1 VTSAELNQA
10 PAAGLGGLL
19 GRDRELGALYELIDG
34 IDLGGGVMVVR
45 GEAGIGKTALLEAAS
60 VRALERG
67 SAVTRAIASES
78 ESPLAFAGLHQLL
91 KPYLALLNKLPAPQ
105 SRALESAFGL
115 VAGERPDVFLIGLA
129 TLGLLSSAA
138 TGGPIL
144 ALVEDAH
151 WFDPASAQVLTFVGR
166 RLEDEPVVLLASVR
180 DGVPSVFDDAGLP
193 EFRLSGLDD
202 DAARALLD
210 LHAHELSADL
220 KRRVLDEAAGNPL
233 ALLELPLAV
242 SALGDDSVL
251 PMHPLPLTAR
261 LEQAFAVRLN
271 RLSRET
277 RTLLLLAALDDGK
290 LAQLN
295 AAAQLLDCPAAE
307 ENWLEAVSS
316 RLGAFSVDGFRFR
329 HPLVRSA
336 VHHAA
341 GPEELRY
348 AHGALAQAFAS
359 DLDRAVWH
367 RAAAATGLD
376 AELAGEL
383 VAMADR
389 AASRGATDVSVSALE
404 RAAQLTSDP
413 SHRALRLFRAGD
425 MAGLAGRV
433 DVSSRL
439 LRGAQRLGLG
449 PYERAIAYF
458 QLERSRGVWL
468 GSPGTIGRFV
478 RVAEDLI
485 GRGEDGRAVEIL
497 LRIAS
502 SAAWSN
508 LDEETRAAAAAV
520 IEASGTAADDP
531 SSLNVLAC
539 FDPVR
544 SARRVRS
551 GVERWSLVDNL
562 NPRQL
567 LSLGMAA
574 AYSWSQHLALPFLQA
589 SEAAFRAS
597 GEALLLANTLALE
610 AWVNLR
616 LGFVVPATISAA
628 ECASFTEEAGQVT
641 LRYNTLLAQGI
652 AAADS
657 GDDETADSLIAE
669 GERGYVG
676 MGARWSLAVY
686 ARGRQA
692 LMRERYA
699 DAYLHFIRVFDPAD
713 VAYSRFTSG
722 SILAD
727 LTDAAVHGSGDLE
740 KVSNHLQAWEQ
751 IASRS
756 GAPFLRAQL
765 DYAIALLAVGADA
778 DDAYEAAGASSAGV
792 SPLLAGRV
800 QLAHGDWL
808 RRQRRSREARGRL
821 RAAVDAFDALGQT
834 RLAERARRELRA
846 AGENVA
852 ARAREAWWDLTP
864 QELQIAQM
872 AADGLSN
879 REIGEHLYLSPRT
892 ISTHLYRLFPKLG
905 VSSRTQLASALG
917 ATGKR

>member
-1 VTSAELNQA
+1 MSAELNQVRV
-10 PAAGLGGLL
+10 AGFGGLL

-34 IDLGGGVMVVR
+34 IELGGGVALVR
-45 GEAGIGKTALLEAAS
+45 GEAGIGKTALLQAAS

-91 KPYLALLNKLPAPQ
+91 KPYMALLSELPEPQ

-138 TGGPIL
+138 TGDPVL

-151 WFDPASAQVLTFVGR
+151 WLDAASAQVLAFVGR

-180 DGVPSVFDDAGLP
+180 DGVPSVFDNARLP
-193 EFRLSGLDD
+193 ELHISGLDD

-251 PMHPLPLTAR
+251 PMQPLPLTAR
-261 LEQAFAVRLN
+261 LEQAFAVRLDT
-271 RLSRET
+271 LSDET

-295 AAAQLLDCPAAE
+295 AAAQLLDCPATE
-307 ENWLEAVSS
+307 ENWLEAVNS
-316 RLGAFSVDGFRFR
+316 RLGALSADGFRFR

-425 MAGLAGRV
+425 MAGLAGHV
-433 DVSSRL
+433 ELSSRL

-449 PYERAIAYF
+449 PYEQAIAYF

-468 GSPGTIGRFV
+468 GSPDEIRRFV
-478 RVAEDLI
+478 RLAEDLI
-485 GRGEDGRAVEIL
+485 GRGEGGRAVDIL

-520 IEASGTAADDP
+520 IEASGTVVDDP

-544 SARRVRS
+544 SARKVRA
-551 GVERWSLVDNL
+551 GVERWSLVDSL
-562 NPRQL
+562 DPRQL

-727 LTDAAVHGSGDLE
+727 LADAAVHGSGDLE
-740 KVSNHLQAWEQ
+740 KVSNHLRAWEQ
-751 IASRS
+751 IALRS
-756 GAPFLRAQL
+756 GAPSLRAQL
-765 DYAIALLAVGADA
+765 DYAIALVADDADA
-778 DDAYEAAGASSAGV
+778 DDAYEAAGASTAGV

-821 RAAVDAFDALGQT
+821 RAAVDTFDALGQT

-846 AGENVA
+846 AGENVG

-879 REIGEHLYLSPRT
+879 REIGERLYLSPRT

-905 VSSRTQLASALG
+905 VTSRTQLASALG

>member
-1 VTSAELNQA
+1 VARS
-10 PAAGLGGLL
+10 GGLL

-34 IDLGGGVMVVR
+34 IDLRGGVMVVR

-60 VRALERG
+60 VRALDRG
-67 SAVTRAIASES
+67 LAVTRAIASES

-91 KPYLALLNKLPAPQ
+91 KPYLVRLNELPEPQ

-115 VAGERPDVFLIGLA
+115 VAGERPDAFLIGLA
-129 TLGLLSSAA
+129 TLGLLSCAA
-138 TGGPIL
+138 TGSSIL
-144 ALVEDAH
+144 ALVDDAH
-151 WFDPASAQVLTFVGR
+151 WLDPASAQVLTFVGR

-193 EFRLSGLDD
+193 ELRLSGLGD

-210 LHAHELSADL
+210 LHAHELFADL
-220 KRRVLDEAAGNPL
+220 KRRVLDAAAGNPL

-242 SALGDDSVL
+242 TALGDDPVL
-251 PMHPLPLTAR
+251 PMQPLPLTAR
-261 LEQAFAVRLN
+261 LEQAFAARLDA
-271 RLSRET
+271 LSGET
-277 RTLLLLAALDDGK
+277 RTLLLLAALEDGK

-295 AAAQLLDCPAAE
+295 AAAQLLDCPATE

-316 RLGAFSVDGFRFR
+316 RLGAFTVDGFRFR

-336 VHHAA
+336 VHQAA

-348 AHGALAQAFAS
+348 AHGALAQAFSS

-367 RAAAATGLD
+367 GAAAATGPD
-376 AELAGEL
+376 AELAGKL

-389 AASRGATDVSVSALE
+389 AAARGATDVSVSALE

-413 SHRALRLFRAGD
+413 SDRALRLFRAGD

-433 DVSSRL
+433 AVSSRL
-439 LRGAQRLGLG
+439 LRGAQRLGLA
-449 PYERAIAYF
+449 PYEQAIAFF
-458 QLERSRGVWL
+458 QLERSRGAWL
-468 GSPGTIGRFV
+468 GSPGTIRRFV
-478 RVAEDLI
+478 RVAEDLVS
-485 GRGEDGRAVEIL
+485 RGDGGRAVDML
-497 LRIAS
+497 LRVAS
-502 SAAWSN
+502 LAAWSN
-508 LDEETRAAAAAV
+508 LDDETRVAAAAV
-520 IEASGTAADDP
+520 IEASGTVVDDP

-544 SARRVRS
+544 SARKVRA

-567 LSLGMAA
+567 LSLGTAA
-574 AYSWSQHLALPFLQA
+574 AYSWSQDLALPFLQA

-628 ECASFTEEAGQVT
+628 ECASFTEGAGQVT
-641 LRYNTLLAQGI
+641 LRHNTLLAQGI

-657 GDDETADSLIAE
+657 GEDETAESLIAE
-669 GERGYVG
+669 GERGYLG
-676 MGARWSLAVY
+676 KGARWSLAVY
-686 ARGRQA
+686 ARGRHA

-699 DAYLHFIRVFDPAD
+699 DAYLHVIRVFDPAD
-713 VAYSRFTSG
+713 IAYSQFTSG
-722 SILAD
+722 SIVAD
-727 LTDAAVHGSGDLE
+727 LADAAVHGSGDLE
-740 KVSNHLQAWEQ
+740 KVGNHLQAWEQ

-756 GAPFLRAQL
+756 GAPLLRAQL
-765 DYAIALLAVGADA
+765 DYAIALIADGADA
-778 DDAYEAAGASSAGV
+778 DDAYEAAGASSARV

-808 RRQRRSREARGRL
+808 RRQRRSREARGQL
-821 RAAVDAFDALGQT
+821 RAAVDTFDALGQT

-846 AGENVA
+846 AGENVG
-852 ARAREAWWDLTP
+852 ARTREAWWDLTP

-879 REIGEHLYLSPRT
+879 REIGERLYLSHRT

-905 VSSRTQLASALG
+905 VTSRTQLASALG

>member
-1 VTSAELNQA
+1 VARF
-10 PAAGLGGLL
+10 GGLL
-19 GRDRELGALYELIDG
+19 GRDRELGELYELIDG

-45 GEAGIGKTALLEAAS
+45 GEAGIGKTALLDAAS

-67 SAVTRAIASES
+67 SAVTRAIAAES
-78 ESPLAFAGLHQLL
+78 ESPLAFAALHQLL
-91 KPYLALLNKLPAPQ
+91 KPYLARLSKLPEPQ

-144 ALVEDAH
+144 ALVDDAH
-151 WFDPASAQVLTFVGR
+151 WLDPASAQVLTFVGR

-180 DGVPSVFDDAGLP
+180 DGVPSVFDDARLP
-193 EFRLSGLDD
+193 ELRLSGLGD

-210 LHAHELSADL
+210 LHAHDLFADV

-233 ALLELPLAV
+233 ALIELPLAV

-261 LEQAFAVRLN
+261 LERAFAARLN
-271 RLSRET
+271 TLSGET
-277 RTLLLLAALDDGK
+277 RTLLLLAALDDGE

-295 AAAQLLDCPAAE
+295 AAARLLDCPATDQ
-307 ENWLEAVSS
+307 NWLEAVSS
-316 RLGAFSVDGFRFR
+316 RLGAFGVDGFRFR
-329 HPLVRSA
+329 HPLIRSA
-336 VHHAA
+336 VHRAA

-348 AHGALAQAFAS
+348 AHGALAQAFSS

-367 RAAAATGLD
+367 RAAAATGPD
-376 AELAGEL
+376 AELADGL

-389 AASRGATDVSVSALE
+389 AAARGATDVSVSALE
-404 RAAQLTSDP
+404 RAAQLTSDA
-413 SHRALRLFRAGD
+413 SHRALCLFRAGD

-433 DVSSRL
+433 AVSSRL
-439 LRGAQRLGLG
+439 LRGAQRLGLA
-449 PYERAIAYF
+449 PYEHAIASF
-458 QLERSRGVWL
+458 QLERSRGAWL
-468 GSPGTIGRFV
+468 GSPSTIRRFV
-478 RVAEDLI
+478 RMAEDLV
-485 GRGEDGRAVEIL
+485 GRGDGGRAVDIL
-497 LRIAS
+497 MRVAS
-502 SAAWSN
+502 PAAWAN
-508 LDEETRAAAAAV
+508 LDDETRVAAAV
-520 IEASGTAADDP
+520 VVEGSGRAVDDP

-544 SARRVRS
+544 SARRIRA
-551 GVERWSLVDNL
+551 GVERWSLVDGL

-567 LSLGMAA
+567 LSLGSAA
-574 AYSWSQHLALPFLQA
+574 AYSWSQDLALPFLQA
-589 SEAAFRAS
+589 AEAAFRAS
-597 GEALLLANTLALE
+597 GEALLLANALALE

-616 LGFVVPATISAA
+616 LGFVVPATIGAA
-628 ECASFTEEAGQVT
+628 ECASFTEGAGQVT

-657 GDDETADSLIAE
+657 GNDDTADSLIAE

-686 ARGRQA
+686 ARGRHA

-699 DAYLHFIRVFDPAD
+699 DAYLHIVRVFDSAD
-713 VAYSRFTSG
+713 IAYSQFTSG

-727 LTDAAVHGSGDLE
+727 LADAAVHGSGDLE
-740 KVSNHLQAWEQ
+740 KVSDHLRAWEQ
-751 IASRS
+751 IASPN

-765 DYAIALLAVGADA
+765 DYAIALIADGADA
-778 DDAYEAAGASSAGV
+778 DDAYEAAAASTAAV

-808 RRQRRSREARGRL
+808 RRQRRSTEARGRL
-821 RAAVDAFDALGQT
+821 RAAVDTFDALGQT

-846 AGENVA
+846 AGENVG

-879 REIGEHLYLSPRT
+879 REIGERLYLSHRT
-892 ISTHLYRLFPKLG
+892 ISTHLYKLFPKLG

-917 ATGKR
+917 ATGKQ

>member
-1 VTSAELNQA
+1 VARF
-10 PAAGLGGLL
+10 GGLL
-19 GRDRELGALYELIDG
+19 GRDRELGELYELIDG
-34 IDLGGGVMVVR
+34 IDLGGGGMVVR

-60 VRALERG
+60 VRALKRG

-91 KPYLALLNKLPAPQ
+91 KPYLARLSKLPEPQ

-144 ALVEDAH
+144 ALVDDAH
-151 WFDPASAQVLTFVGR
+151 WLDPASAQVLTFVGR

-180 DGVPSVFDDAGLP
+180 DGVPSVFDDARLP
-193 EFRLSGLDD
+193 ELRLSGLGD

-210 LHAHELSADL
+210 LHAHELFADV

-233 ALLELPLAV
+233 ALIELPLAV
-242 SALGDDSVL
+242 SALGEDPVL

-261 LEQAFAVRLN
+261 LERAFAARLHT
-271 RLSRET
+271 LSGET
-277 RTLLLLAALDDGK
+277 RTLLLLAALDDGE

-295 AAAQLLDCPAAE
+295 AAARLLDCPATE
-307 ENWLEAVSS
+307 ENWLEAVSA
-316 RLGAFSVDGFRFR
+316 RLGALSVDGFRFR
-329 HPLVRSA
+329 HPLIRSA
-336 VHHAA
+336 VHRAA
-341 GPEELRY
+341 GPEELRC
-348 AHGALAQAFAS
+348 AHDALAQAFS
-359 DLDRAVWH
+359 CDLDRAVWH
-367 RAAAATGLD
+367 RAAAATGPD
-376 AELAGEL
+376 AELAGGL
-383 VAMADR
+383 VEMADR
-389 AASRGATDVSVSALE
+389 AAARGATDASVSALE

-413 SHRALRLFRAGD
+413 SRRALCLFRAGD

-433 DVSSRL
+433 AVSSRL
-439 LRGAQRLGLG
+439 LRGAQRLGLA
-449 PYERAIAYF
+449 PYEHAIASF
-458 QLERSRGVWL
+458 QLERSRGAWL
-468 GSPGTIGRFV
+468 GSPGTIRRFV
-478 RVAEDLI
+478 RMAEDLV
-485 GRGEDGRAVEIL
+485 GRGDGGRAVDIL
-497 LRIAS
+497 MRVAS
-502 SAAWSN
+502 PAAWAN
-508 LDEETRAAAAAV
+508 LDDETRVAAAAV
-520 IEASGTAADDP
+520 VQGSGTAVDDP

-544 SARRVRS
+544 SARRIRA
-551 GVERWSLVDNL
+551 GVERWSLVDSL

-567 LSLGMAA
+567 LSLGSAA
-574 AYSWSQHLALPFLQA
+574 AYSWSQDLALPFLQA
-589 SEAAFRAS
+589 AEAAFRAS
-597 GEALLLANTLALE
+597 GQALLLANTLALE

-628 ECASFTEEAGQVT
+628 ECASFTEGAGQVT

-657 GDDETADSLIAE
+657 GNDETADFLIAE

-676 MGARWSLAVY
+676 RGARWSLAVY
-686 ARGRQA
+686 ARGRHA

-699 DAYLHFIRVFDPAD
+699 DAYLHIIRVFDTAD
-713 VAYSRFTSG
+713 IAYSQFTSG

-727 LTDAAVHGSGDLE
+727 LADAAVHGSGDLE

-751 IASRS
+751 IASRN
-756 GAPFLRAQL
+756 GAPSLRAQL
-765 DYAIALLAVGADA
+765 DYAIALIADSADA
-778 DDAYEAAGASSAGV
+778 DDAYEAAGASTAGV

-808 RRQRRSREARGRL
+808 RRQRRSTEARGRL
-821 RAAVDAFDALGQT
+821 RAAVDTFDALGQT

-846 AGENVA
+846 AGEHVG

-879 REIGEHLYLSPRT
+879 REIGERLYLSHRT

-917 ATGKR
+917 ATGKQ

>member
-1 VTSAELNQA
+1 MTSAELNQA
-10 PAAGLGGLL
+10 PLAGFGGLL

-34 IDLGGGVMVVR
+34 IDLGGGGMVVR
-45 GEAGIGKTALLEAAS
+45 GEAGIGKTALLEATS

-78 ESPLAFAGLHQLL
+78 ESPLAFAGLHQVL
-91 KPYLALLNKLPAPQ
+91 KPYLALLNELPEPH

-115 VAGERPDVFLIGLA
+115 IGGKRPDLFLIGLA
-129 TLGLLSSAA
+129 TLGLLSRAA
-138 TGGPIL
+138 SGGPIL
-144 ALVEDAH
+144 ALVDDAH
-151 WFDPASAQVLTFVGR
+151 WLDPASAQVLTFVGR
-166 RLEDEPVVLLASVR
+166 RLEDEPVVLLASLR
-180 DGVPSVFDDAGLP
+180 DGVPSVFDNARLP
-193 EFRLSGLDD
+193 ELRLSGLGD

-220 KRRVLDEAAGNPL
+220 KRRFLDEAAGNPL

-242 SALGDDSVL
+242 TALGDDSVL
-251 PMHPLPLTAR
+251 PMRPLPLTAR
-261 LEQAFAVRLN
+261 LEKAFAARLN
-271 RLSRET
+271 TLSGET
-277 RTLLLLAALDDGK
+277 RTLLLLAALDDGN
-290 LAQLN
+290 LPQLN
-295 AAAQLLDCPAAE
+295 AAAQLLGCLATE
-307 ENWLEAVSS
+307 EDWLEAANS
-316 RLGAFSVDGFRFR
+316 RLGAVSVDGFRFR
-329 HPLVRSA
+329 HPLIRSA
-336 VHHAA
+336 VHQAA
-341 GPEELRY
+341 GPEELRH
-348 AHGALAQAFAS
+348 AHGALAQVFSS
-359 DLDRAVWH
+359 DPDRAVWH
-367 RAAAATGLD
+367 RAAAATGPD
-376 AELAGEL
+376 AQLAGKL

-389 AASRGATDVSVSALE
+389 AAARGATDVAVSALE

-439 LRGAQRLGLG
+439 LRGAKQLGLG
-449 PYERAIAYF
+449 PYEQAIAFF
-458 QLERSRGVWL
+458 QLERSRGFWL
-468 GSPGTIGRFV
+468 GSPGTIRRFV

-485 GRGEDGRAVEIL
+485 GTGQGGHAVDIL
-497 LRIAS
+497 LRVAS
-502 SAAWSN
+502 SAAWSH
-508 LDEETRAAAAAV
+508 LDDETRAAAAAV
-520 IEASGTAADDP
+520 IEGSGAAVDDP

-544 SARRVRS
+544 SARKVRA
-551 GVERWSLVDNL
+551 GVERWSLVDSL

-574 AYSWSQHLALPFLQA
+574 AYSWSQDLALPFLQA

-616 LGFVVPATISAA
+616 LGFVVPASISAA

-669 GERGYVG
+669 GESGYVG

-686 ARGRQA
+686 ARGRLA

-727 LTDAAVHGSGDLE
+727 LADAAVHGSGDLE

-765 DYAIALLAVGADA
+765 DYAIALTADGADA
-778 DDAYEAAGASSAGV
+778 DAAYEAAGASSAGV

-821 RAAVDAFDALGQT
+821 RAAVDTFDALGQT

-846 AGENVA
+846 AGENVG
-852 ARAREAWWDLTP
+852 ARTREAWWDLTP

-879 REIGEHLYLSPRT
+879 REIGERLYLSHRT

-917 ATGKR
+917 PTNKR